1 MDSDSLQLWSVIGT
15 WLASIGTVSAV
26 VTSLWL
32 ANRQGKIHLGIV
44 AGHRKLVTPGS
55 KDISDLCMIRIVN
68 KGTRPAKITGIGWE
82 CGRFKKKIHLIQMFG
97 TPDSDSIPKT
107 LQEGEEGA
115 FLIHFHQDKS
125 DKDWIVSLP
134 KELTKH
140 SERGINNL
148 KVCVSTSVGQ
158 SFKVQAENGLKDE
171 LRESLKA
178 NEKINKDT

>member
-44 AGHRKLVTPGS
+44 AGHRQLVTKAS
-55 KDISDLCMIRIVN
+55 KTVPDLCMIKIVN

-97 TPDSDSIPKT
+97 TPDSDIFQK
-107 LQEGEEGA
+107 
-115 FLIHFHQDKS
+115 HCK
-125 DKDWIVSLP
+125 KVK
-134 KELTKH
+134 KEL
-140 SERGINNL
+140 
-148 KVCVSTSVGQ
+148 
-158 SFKVQAENGLKDE
+158 F
-171 LRESLKA
+171 
-178 NEKINKDT
+178 